1 MNISIKSKSTQID
14 RFSQIPVE
22 SSLAESNMS
31 QLYYASK
38 SISLNSRN
46 PYSPW
51 NPLYEYLSYKSINS
65 ISEEIIN
72 QSNQILNILSEFNS
86 FKEVDYFVNVTPDLE
101 ILFEWFFNN
110 KKLSVYVSDEA
121 IDYIKIWGTN
131 IEEEMSDGVLTNPA
145 DIIKPW
151 KWLIS

>member
-1 MNISIKSKSTQID
+1 MNISIQSELIQID
-14 RFSQIPVE
+14 RSHRITVE
-22 SSLAESNMS
+22 SSLAEIHIS
-31 QLYYASK
+31 QSSYCSK
-38 SISLNSRN
+38 SISLNRRN
-46 PYSPW
+46 LSSTW
-51 NPLYEYLSYKSINS
+51 SALYEYLSYKD
-65 ISEEIIN
+65 ISSLSQEIIN
-72 QSNQILNILSEFNS
+72 QSNQIINVLSEFNT

-101 ILFEWFFNN
+101 VLFEWFFNH
-110 KKLSVYVSDEA
+110 KKLSVYVSEEA